1 MRDDLKLAAYAVAL
15 GYSLHIDGGKRPFKP
30 DSFIAGIPHDGL
42 SFERGAVH
50 VWDTARGWRVAK
62 LEGGRFPRPVPEEFF
77 PSLLKA
83 LDAGAARF
91 DPQPDAGKVMFAA
104 LEEAE
109 LFLANEPARAG
120 DGWLA
125 ETLRSVRN
133 AIATGKGA

>member
-1 MRDDLKLAAYAVAL
+1 MRDDLKHAAYAVAL

-50 VWDTARGWRVAK
+50 VWATARGWRVAK

-77 PSLLKA
+77 SSLVKA

-91 DPQPDAGKVMFAA
+91 DPLPDPAGTMLAA
-104 LEEAE
+104 LHAAADALTPARNLEEADA
-109 LFLANEPARAG
+109 LAKVTA
-120 DGWLA
+120 
-125 ETLRSVRN
+125 
-133 AIATGKGA
+133 AIAVGKKG